1 MFHRSFWDHSLEFY
15 LIECLF
21 SDIVILFEVLP
32 DFAPVHLTLSF
43 GSATWV
49 WLDTFAVFEFFTE
62 FALLDTTTIEY
73 CLIRFAPLWF
83 KTVSIFYHQTG
94 WALARA
100 PPFISDL
107 CPFARLVADFFT

>member
-1 MFHRSFWDHSLEFY
+1 LESPVP
-15 LIECLF
+15 EGLF
-21 SDIVILFEVLP
+21 SEFVFLFEVLTFF
-32 DFAPVHLTLSF
+32 DPVHLTLSF

-62 FALLDTTTIEY
+62 FALLDTTIIEY
-73 CLIRFAPLWF
+73 CLIKFAPLWF
-83 KTVSIFYHQTG
+83 KTVSISHHPTG

-100 PPFISDL
+100 PPFNSDL